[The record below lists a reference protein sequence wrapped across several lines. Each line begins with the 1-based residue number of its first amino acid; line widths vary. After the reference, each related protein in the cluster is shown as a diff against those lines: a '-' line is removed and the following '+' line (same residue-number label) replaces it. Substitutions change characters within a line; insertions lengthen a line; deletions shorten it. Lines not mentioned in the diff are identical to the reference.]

1 MEQAM
6 TTSVATRN
14 GIKVKA
20 APKGCTATV
29 YQFSVGTPEG
39 RGAKFLR
46 DRYAVA
52 KAIDANHAVLTDGG
66 TLEVEGATLYDLGF
80 VELPVALPVREPVAE
95 PVAEAVSEPAAE
107 KPPIPSKSKLH
118 RMDGGELIAL
128 ADAHG
133 IDITEARTKKRLV
146 ELLAAAR

>member
-6 TTSVATRN
+6 TTTTATPVRN
-14 GIKVKA
+14 TIKVKA

-29 YQFSVGTPEG
+29 YQFSVGKPDG

-66 TLEVEGATLYDLGF
+66 MVIGTETGNAIGSELGNA
-80 VELPVALPVREPVAE
+80 PVAR
-95 PVAEAVSEPAAE
+95 
-107 KPPIPSKSKLH
+107 
-118 RMDGGELIAL
+118 
-128 ADAHG
+128 
-133 IDITEARTKKRLV
+133 
-146 ELLAAAR
+146 